1 MKTLRQR
8 LVELRTQRRAH
19 PPGGMGD
26 DDDIGAVILCSCRAE
41 PRASGSVC
49 GSLQRRR
56 RHEQYCEN

>member
-19 PPGGMGD
+19 PPGGVRD
-26 DDDIGAVILCSCRAE
+26 DDDVGVFIRCSRRAE

-49 GSLQRRR
+49 GSLQRCYRR
-56 RHEQYCEN
+56 EHEG